1 MGTGGG
7 GQKQTGGE
15 DGFTRCIVVSLCCYK
30 KLMRKTIDSSDDK
43 NMTIQRQY
51 YYLPNI
57 AMLSEFC
64 AIPVAKSHI
73 LY

>member
-1 MGTGGG
+1 
-7 GQKQTGGE
+7 
-15 DGFTRCIVVSLCCYK
+15 
-30 KLMRKTIDSSDDK
+30 MRKTIDSSDDK

-64 AIPVAKSHI
+64 AISVAKSHI
-73 LY
+73 LYKAPCILPLSVLSLLGTIALIKLINSPTRRQA

>member
-1 MGTGGG
+1 
-7 GQKQTGGE
+7 
-15 DGFTRCIVVSLCCYK
+15 
-30 KLMRKTIDSSDDK
+30 MRKTIDSSDDK

>member
-1 MGTGGG
+1 
-7 GQKQTGGE
+7 
-15 DGFTRCIVVSLCCYK
+15 
-30 KLMRKTIDSSDDK
+30 MRKTIDSSDDK

-57 AMLSEFC
+57 AILSEFC
-64 AIPVAKSHI
+64 ATSVAKSHI

>member
-1 MGTGGG
+1 ADKSRPAVRMV
-7 GQKQTGGE
+7 
-15 DGFTRCIVVSLCCYK
+15 FTRCIVVSLCCYK

-64 AIPVAKSHI
+64 AISVAKSHI